1 MAHCQ
6 NDGPCSDRSVP
17 ATFLPQTQL
26 VDRMDAGYWHPRY
39 RVLDGLFAC
48 GDVEWLTLGALDPF
62 MTYGAVASGDRPEDS
77 GQATLI
83 RIDPK
88 AFRPTGLDLAK
99 CVRVSEGSKWDVPRA
114 RVRAGDLLFV
124 RSGVASLG
132 RSAVFDLDVAA
143 TVGCFVD
150 IVRQDAQCPYYLCA
164 FLHSEIGRLQIERL
178 KSGVGT
184 VNMNFDEIK
193 SLRVPLFDEKTQRRV
208 SGHWRTAG
216 EEHREALATGGNA
229 PLAAAKRLQTL
240 ATEPFN
246 RLLPGG
252 RSGG

>member
-1 MAHCQ
+1 M
-6 NDGPCSDRSVP
+6 P

-39 RVLDGLFAC
+39 RVLDDLLAR
-48 GDVEWLTLGALDPF
+48 GDIEWLALGDLDPF
-62 MTYGAVASGDRPEDS
+62 MTYGAIASGDRPEHS
-77 GQATLI
+77 AQPTLV

-88 AFRPTGLDLAK
+88 AFQPTGLDLAK
-99 CVRVSEGSKWDVPRA
+99 CVQIPEGSKWDSPRA

-132 RSAVFDLDVAA
+132 RTAVFDLDLVA

-150 IVRQDAQCPYYLCA
+150 IVRQDVMCPYYICV
-164 FLHSEIGRLQIERL
+164 FLHSEIGRLQMERF

-193 SLRVPLFDEKTQRRV
+193 GLTMPLLDDRTQSRV
-208 SGHWRTAG
+208 SRHWQGAG
-216 EEHREALATGGNA
+216 ERHREALTTGSSA
-229 PLAAAKRLQTL
+229 PLAVAKRLQTL
-240 ATEPFN
+240 ATKPFN
-246 RLLPGG
+246 RLLSGQSNGG
-252 RSGG
+252 YAAI

>member
-1 MAHCQ
+1 MPLSQDEEAHC
-6 NDGPCSDRSVP
+6 DRSVA

-39 RVLDGLFAC
+39 RVLDALFA
-48 GDVEWLTLGALDPF
+48 GDAAEWVTLGDLEPF
-62 MTYGAVASGDRPEDS
+62 MTYGAVASGDRPEPDAQS
-77 GQATLI
+77 TLV

-88 AFRPTGLDLAK
+88 ALQPTGLDLSK
-99 CVRVSEGSKWDVPRA
+99 CVRIPEGSKWDIPRA
-114 RVRAGDLLFV
+114 RVRKGDLLFV

-132 RSAVFDLDVAA
+132 RTAVFDLDDEAV
-143 TVGCFVD
+143 VGCFVD
-150 IVRQDAQCPYYLCA
+150 IVRQDARCPYYVCA
-164 FLHSEIGRLQIERL
+164 FLHSEIGMLQIERL

-193 SLRVPLFDEKTQRRV
+193 SLVMPLFDEETQSRV
-208 SGHWRTAG
+208 SEHWRTAD
-216 EEHREALATGGNA
+216 EKHREALDTGA
-229 PLAAAKRLQTL
+229 SVPLAEAKRLQTL

-252 RSGG
+252 RNGG